1 MEARTAVTGPD
12 LNQLPEVIR
21 RIVEVAQ
28 PERIIL
34 FGSAARGEIGPH
46 SDFDLLV
53 IVDDGAHR
61 RDLTKQIYLH
71 LSGVGCPVD
80 AVVVTTDDV
89 RRYGTC
95 PALIIE
101 PALREG
107 REVYPARSYGF
118 VNRPS
123 LYRSELARRA
133 GATAPLRAA
142 FRVAWLS

>member
-1 MEARTAVTGPD
+1 MVRARTNIQGPD

-21 RIVEVAQ
+21 RIVEVAK

-53 IVDDGAHR
+53 IVDVDTHR
-61 RDLTKQIYLH
+61 RDLTKEIYLR

-89 RRYGTC
+89 QRYGTC
-95 PALIIE
+95 SALIIE

-107 REVYPARSYGF
+107 REVYHA
-118 VNRPS
+118 
-123 LYRSELARRA
+123 
-133 GATAPLRAA
+133 
-142 FRVAWLS
+142 

>member
-1 MEARTAVTGPD
+1 MQARTNITGPD
-12 LNQLPEVIR
+12 LNQLPEVVR

-53 IVDDGAHR
+53 IADADTHR
-61 RDLTKQIYLH
+61 RNLTKEIYLL
-71 LSGVGCPVD
+71 LSGVVCPVD
-80 AVVVTTDDV
+80 VVVVTTDDV

-107 REVYPARSYGF
+107 REVYTC
-118 VNRPS
+118 PS
-123 LYRSELARRA
+123 QFQES
-133 GATAPLRAA
+133 G
-142 FRVAWLS
+142 

>member
-1 MEARTAVTGPD
+1 MQARMNIPGPD

-21 RIVEVAQ
+21 RIVEVAK
-28 PERIIL
+28 PERIMF
-34 FGSAARGEIGPH
+34 FGSAARDEIGPH

-53 IVDDGAHR
+53 IVHDGAHR
-61 RDLTKQIYLH
+61 RDLTKQIYLR

-95 PALIIE
+95 SALIIE

-107 REVYPARSYGF
+107 REVYHA
-118 VNRPS
+118 
-123 LYRSELARRA
+123 
-133 GATAPLRAA
+133 
-142 FRVAWLS
+142 